1 MTEKEKTKYMRDYMR
16 WYRSTK
22 NGLKKHRKAFLK
34 YQKSKKGKETRK
46 KLNHT
51 KKHREYMREYM
62 REYTREHI
70 RKKRSLL
77 KSEIMII
84 QNHYYEKAIY
94 KSGEIRYFY
103 YFTQDKKISAK
114 TRISEKVW
122 QKLHE

>member
-1 MTEKEKTKYMRDYMR
+1 MTKKEKTKYMKDYMR

-22 NGLKKHRKAFLK
+22 DGLKKHRKAILK

-51 KKHREYMREYM
+51 KKHREYMKEYM
-62 REYTREHI
+62 REHI
-70 RKKRSLL
+70 RKKRRLL

-103 YFTQDKKISAK
+103 YFTQDKKISTTYNVS
-114 TRISEKVW
+114 TRWVYW
-122 QKLHE
+122 D